1 MVRRPYDQSGNA
13 DAEARKMQSINS
25 FAMHVLFSAWDYDVT
40 VLEFVACATS
50 LLGVWLGVYGTRKTW
65 PWWAISSALYGFLFY
80 QWGLIASAALQ
91 IVFIAAGIWGWFG
104 WGPKGAV
111 PAKLNRRELL
121 MWITSLL
128 VLWIGL
134 APVFASIGAAATWSD
149 TFLLVGSIVAQVLMV
164 LEKYEAWPLWFVVD
178 LVGTIEYAYMN
189 LWFTALLYFVF
200 VLIAVKGW
208 REWLIRANATSH

>member
-1 MVRRPYDQSGNA
+1 
-13 DAEARKMQSINS
+13 
-25 FAMHVLFSAWDYDVT
+25 
-40 VLEFVACATS
+40 
-50 LLGVWLGVYGTRKTW
+50 
-65 PWWAISSALYGFLFY
+65 
-80 QWGLIASAALQ
+80 
-91 IVFIAAGIWGWFG
+91 
-104 WGPKGAV
+104 
-111 PAKLNRRELL
+111 AKLNRRELL